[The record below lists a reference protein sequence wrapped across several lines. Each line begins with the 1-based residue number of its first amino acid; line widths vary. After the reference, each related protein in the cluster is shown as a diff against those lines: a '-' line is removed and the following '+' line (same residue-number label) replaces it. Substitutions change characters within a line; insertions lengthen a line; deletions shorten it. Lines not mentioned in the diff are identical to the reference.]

1 LFSDSFEIEVEMTVE
16 AIAKGFKVV
25 EIPVEYS
32 VRKKAS
38 ITKLNPIGDGFKI
51 SRTLLFV
58 LMNVNPIKFFS
69 IIALSFFVAGLYP
82 GTFVLMS
89 LQTPAEIASLPAL
102 VLSSLLFVTGTIS
115 FVVGL
120 LAELVVRSR
129 RRVEYLI
136 SRKL

>member
-1 LFSDSFEIEVEMTVE
+1 M
-16 AIAKGFKVV
+16 G
-25 EIPVEYS
+25 
-32 VRKKAS
+32 
-38 ITKLNPIGDGFKI
+38 
-51 SRTLLFV
+51 
-58 LMNVNPIKFFS
+58 
-69 IIALSFFVAGLYP
+69 
-82 GTFVLMS
+82 

-136 SRKL
+136 NKKF

>member
-1 LFSDSFEIEVEMTVE
+1 MVLK
-16 AIAKGFKVV
+16 IA
-25 EIPVEYS
+25 
-32 VRKKAS
+32 
-38 ITKLNPIGDGFKI
+38 
-51 SRTLLFV
+51 RTLLFV

-82 GTFVLMS
+82 ATFVLMG

-136 SRKL
+136 QQEALDL